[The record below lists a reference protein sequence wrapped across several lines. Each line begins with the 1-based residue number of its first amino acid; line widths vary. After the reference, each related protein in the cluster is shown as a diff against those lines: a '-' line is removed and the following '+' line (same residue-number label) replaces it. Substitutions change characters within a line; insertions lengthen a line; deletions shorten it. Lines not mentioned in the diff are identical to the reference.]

1 MPPETELEI
10 RTKFLETTTEDLN
23 NLECILLQIN
33 TEPKNIQV
41 KINAALG
48 IIHSLKSNVT
58 MLKLGILSDLFH
70 RLEETLQVLKC
81 RKTQQEI
88 DPDLHNLLMSII
100 DWLRHIIE
108 LISAKS
114 LSLIDE
120 HWLATFCY
128 PLFEELYKHLGRL
141 NTENMTSKI
150 TIIKNENIIHL
161 LFQTEVEKTLQ
172 SLENLFKSRDTSV
185 LLQATMIRANEL
197 AGLGEML
204 DIPAFTQ
211 ICQSIKQLLLTTKSE
226 QSIIHI
232 VYLALRAWRRSQS
245 LILAQ
250 KMTELPSVIHQYLD
264 LKNASLS
271 PNYFGEI
278 NIPSQSIPAIIMEGG
293 GMEST
298 VEIPTHSLPKP
309 LQGRGWGIGFPNP

>member
-1 MPPETELEI
+1 MPPQTELKI
-10 RTKFLETTTEDLN
+10 RTKFLETTTQYLN

-33 TEPKNIQV
+33 TEPENIQV

-58 MLKLGILSDLFH
+58 MVELGILSDLFH
-70 RLEETLQVLKC
+70 HLEDALQVLKC
-81 RKTQQEI
+81 RKIQQEI
-88 DPDLHNLLMSII
+88 DPDLHNLLMSAI

-108 LISAKS
+108 LISAK
-114 LSLIDE
+114 SLIDE

-141 NTENMTSKI
+141 NTENMTGKI
-150 TIIKNENIIHL
+150 TIVKTENIIHL
-161 LFQTEVEKTLQ
+161 LFKTEVEKTLQ
-172 SLENLFKSRDTSV
+172 SLENLLKSRDTSV
-185 LLQATMIRANEL
+185 LLQAAMIKTNEL

-204 DIPAFTQ
+204 DIPAFIQ

-232 VYLALRAWRRSQS
+232 VHLALRAWRRSQS

-264 LKNASLS
+264 IKNASLS

-278 NIPSQSIPAIIMEGG
+278 NIPSQSIPVIVMEGE

-298 VEIPTHSLPKP
+298 VEIPTHSLPCIQSTFYSANHP
-309 LQGRGWGIGFPNP
+309 E

>member
-1 MPPETELEI
+1 MPPETESEI

-23 NLECILLQIN
+23 NLECILLKIN
-33 TEPKNIQV
+33 TEPENIQV
-41 KINAALG
+41 KINAALE

-58 MLKLGILSDLFH
+58 MLKLGIISDFFH

-114 LSLIDE
+114 LIDE

-150 TIIKNENIIHL
+150 TIIKTESIIHL
-161 LFQTEVEKTLQ
+161 LFKTEVEKTLQ

-211 ICQSIKQLLLTTKSE
+211 ICQLIKQLLLTTKSE

-232 VYLALRAWRRSQS
+232 AYLALRAWRRSQS

-250 KMTELPSVIHQYLD
+250 KMTELPSVIPQYLD

-298 VEIPTHSLPKP
+298 VEIPTLSSANYPE
-309 LQGRGWGIGFPNP
+309 